1 MNIDSNLD
9 RRSFEE
15 PLGDRFF
22 RLEIDLGGFWKPLGE
37 VFGGF
42 WRRLGK
48 VFRHIL
54 VSFSDIDFTIDF
66 YTLLK

>member
-22 RLEIDLGGFWKPLGE
+22 RLEIGLGGFWKPLGK

-42 WRRLGK
+42 LRPLGE
-48 VFRHIL
+48 VFREIL
-54 VSFSDIDFTIDF
+54 VSLLVIVCAMDF
-66 YTLLK
+66 YMILK